1 LAPPLNDASMN
12 HSDPDNTTDQP
23 PPAQNFFLSLPL
35 ILLIGL
41 IIFEATSEP
50 GFAAMSL
57 CLKFGWE
64 DFRTAFWLIRTDP
77 SRKRGRACWWLYI
90 ASGLWK
96 VGVSSFAMFVV
107 IIFLEGFFQQGQGKG
122 MFHLVAA
129 VCLSLFFAFVLS
141 AIATWIALF
150 SCWWNDVPLWLNG
163 SVRIARRHAEWP
175 PLYGSQNRISVLIA
189 TNLLFVF
196 PIFLPLL
203 PALLIWLH
211 SMHRRQL
218 FAKHPADCWGV
229 EPLPESNRC

>member
-1 LAPPLNDASMN
+1 M
-12 HSDPDNTTDQP
+12 
-23 PPAQNFFLSLPL
+23 
-35 ILLIGL
+35 LLIGL
-41 IIFEATSEP
+41 IVFEATSKP
-50 GFAAMSL
+50 GWAAMSL

-77 SRKRGRACWWLYI
+77 YRKRGRVCWWLYM

-107 IIFLEGFFQQGQGKG
+107 IIILEGVLQPARPGQGKG
-122 MFHLVAA
+122 MLHLVAG

-150 SCWWNDVPLWLNG
+150 SAWWNDVPLWLNG

-175 PLYGSQNRISVLIA
+175 PLYGSHNRIGVLIA
-189 TNLLFVF
+189 TNVLFVF
-196 PIFLPLL
+196 PLFVPLL

-218 FAKHPADCWGV
+218 FAAHPADCWG
-229 EPLPESNRC
+229 EDPLPDASAVAE